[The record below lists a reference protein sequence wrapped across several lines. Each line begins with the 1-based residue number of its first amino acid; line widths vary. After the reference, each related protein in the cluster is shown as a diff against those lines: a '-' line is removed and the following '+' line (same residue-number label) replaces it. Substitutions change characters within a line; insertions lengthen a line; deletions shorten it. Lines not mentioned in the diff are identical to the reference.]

1 MNKIENLEK
10 IAAQVRRDII
20 RMVHAAQSGHP
31 GGSLGCA
38 DLITALFFEVFWTY
52 SPLRNYL
59 PNLGLFFGSESILKN
74 NFFDSRTFLRIIEL
88 WF

>member
-38 DLITALFFEVFWTY
+38 DLITALFFEELHT
-52 SPLRNYL
+52 SPETFSNS
-59 PNLGLFFGSESILKN
+59 GKGEDMFFISNGHL
-74 NFFDSRTFLRIIEL
+74 TPVL
-88 WF
+88 